1 MTKYYHIKSMIN
13 YRKQTVVSTSTIK
26 QGRGVVGLC
35 DLSELESSVERK
47 HPNHEIRLILV
58 VGSNIHPPVH
68 RPERI
73 LGVMSPTNESQEK
86 HVP

>member
-1 MTKYYHIKSMIN
+1 MIN

-26 QGRGVVGLC
+26 RGRGAVGLC

-47 HPNHEIRLILV
+47 HSNHEIRLVLV
-58 VGSNIHPPVH
+58 VGSNIHPVVH

-73 LGVMSPTNESQEK
+73 LGALSPTNESQEK